1 MTKFLQSAALTAAGL
16 LAASCGYHLDGALN
30 PKMEGVHSFA
40 VAMFENSSFYPDAG
54 MMVTTALT
62 DSLERSG
69 TMRLRTHGSADCSIS
84 GRVVRVSRTALRAN
98 PKDSV
103 LSSEIGLTIQVEYR
117 VVDNRSGKEIAKGT
131 ASGQG
136 SFFNNDLGS
145 VQTAEQNA
153 VSYAARQAAE
163 DIVTDLTLP

>member
-1 MTKFLQSAALTAAGL
+1 MTKLLQSAAIAAAGI

-69 TMRLRTHGSADCSIS
+69 TMRLRSRGQADCTIS
-84 GRVVRVSRTALRAN
+84 GRVTGITRNSLRASTR
-98 PKDSV
+98 DS
-103 LSSEIGLTIQVEYR
+103 LISSEIGLTINVEYS
-117 VVDNRSGKEIAKGT
+117 VLDNRTGKEIVKGHV
-131 ASGQG
+131 SGQA

-153 VSYAARQAAE
+153 VSYAARQAAD